1 MDDIIEEEYPKILID
16 KKSIKFIKNNKNI
29 YNINFSLENKNILLY
44 KIIDI
49 DLIKVLYDLNVD
61 IYEKVSIEKI
71 SDDEAIIK
79 LLFRNLF
86 EDCGI
91 PQIYS
96 YLNVK
101 KVVKNDKINF
111 FSMSIIEKPNDIGED
126 VILFNMNRMDTSC
139 RIINENKIDIIID
152 ININESIDIPPII
165 EKLIGNIFIK
175 LISRFKLFIEK
186 IQSCSFSPA

>member
-71 SDDEAIIK
+71 SDHEAIIK
-79 LLFRNLF
+79 LLFRSLF